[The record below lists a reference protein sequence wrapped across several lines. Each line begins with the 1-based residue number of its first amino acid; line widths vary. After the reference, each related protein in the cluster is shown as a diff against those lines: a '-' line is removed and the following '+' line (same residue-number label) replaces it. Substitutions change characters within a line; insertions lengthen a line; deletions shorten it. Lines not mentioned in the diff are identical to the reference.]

1 MYKILLLVFFS
12 NLAFA
17 QNRMFQSQNG
27 VAKTEPLKKIEIG
40 NSVLLIPKGNYTAVS
55 TSGTFP
61 FNPVL
66 GGGNVAFTGQETFSG
81 SSSWGP
87 QQLFDNTRTNFD
99 WCSNGPTQ
107 FGQFVFPKPVTIK
120 KIFVVP
126 RSQNDN
132 FPTQAILIV
141 DGVTIGTF
149 TPKNIATSDGL
160 QINYSGN
167 GFLIEANVTGTT
179 WRLEFSGPGAVYIGE
194 LEFLG
199 S

>member
-1 MYKILLLVFFS
+1 MSYNPSLSPFGVDASLRTRVSQITTQLDGKVLGADDTILFENNGTGTSTYANNKV
-12 NLAFA
+12 NLAVTSGQFTV
-17 QNRMFQSQNG
+17 RQS
-27 VAKTEPLKKIEIG
+27 KRT
-40 NSVLLIPKGNYTAVS
+40 GNYYAGKSQLVEC
-55 TSGTFP
+55 TF
-61 FNPVL
+61 
-66 GGGNVAFTGQETFSG
+66 
-81 SSSWGP
+81 
-87 QQLFDNTRTNFD
+87 
-99 WCSNGPTQ
+99 
-107 FGQFVFPKPVTIK
+107 
-120 KIFVVP
+120 
-126 RSQNDN
+126 DN

-194 LEFLG
+194 LEFLR